1 MRKPS
6 KACLNAA
13 DDDGLAAV
21 GAADEVAVD
30 RHGVIGPLAH
40 HAAGGIGVGFPV
52 GLGDGVVVDHRV
64 HIAAHDKK
72 AQARF
77 AEGVD
82 RSGIFPVG
90 LRDDADLIARVL
102 QHARDDRVAERR
114 VIDIAV
120 ADDIDKVA
128 LLPAAPLHIG
138 AGNR

>member
-1 MRKPS
+1 MYIDTH
-6 KACLNAA
+6 AHLT
-13 DDDGLAAV
+13 DGAF
-21 GAADEVAVD
+21 DHD
-30 RHGVIGPLAH
+30 RQELIKGL
-40 HAAGGIGVGFPV
+40 AAGGIGVGFPV

-120 ADDIDKVA
+120 ADDIDKIT
-128 LLPAAPLHIG
+128 LFPAAPLHIG